1 MSGMMMRRA
10 MAQKLMVNRCQAAH
24 LTRLHSGS
32 GLLTT
37 LPSHRWDL
45 QCTDDEQTLANPSR
59 ERSHPKFSHVTCGR
73 DCECSGKRGCSRSAT
88 NTGLVLTRDTTA
100 FAGCSS
106 PLQLMLSKTRMWIT
120 TNWCPSASCQHCFCI
135 TVQNTKAIWYYST
148 QFLSTK
154 FLSKFTRSHLTPLLK
169 ESNV

>member
-1 MSGMMMRRA
+1 MSGMMMRKA
-10 MAQKLMVNRCQAAH
+10 MPLNRCQAGH
-24 LTRLHSGS
+24 LTLLHSGS

-37 LPSHRWDL
+37 LPNHRWDL

-73 DCECSGKRGCSRSAT
+73 DWECSGKQGCSRSAT

-106 PLQLMLSKTRMWIT
+106 PLHSMLSKTRMWIT

-135 TVQNTKAIWYYST
+135 TVQNTEAIWYYST
-148 QFLSTK
+148 QFVSPK
-154 FLSKFTRSHLTPLLK
+154 SLSKVTRSHLTPLLK